1 MNLTNNFHTVIV
13 ALVKRDGK
21 QEGRIMKLRTLAFA
35 LIAPA
40 ATLAHAQA
48 PAPNPHPE
56 IPDAVTADG
65 KHYKVEIDNEF
76 VRVLRIHYGPNEIGN
91 MHNHP
96 HSVTVFLTDG
106 KLKMTFPDGKS
117 MVGTVP
123 AGAAVFEEAGP
134 HQPENLLDKPFEAVR
149 IELKSPSDGQSA
161 ALQGAWAADA
171 ARMSDKFTALAEA
184 MAGKY
189 DWRPGAGVRSVSEV
203 FNLIVMENGML
214 RGVLTGN
221 TAPPARKPDPITDP
235 AKMQQALEE
244 SYKGLQSAI
253 SGLSATDLTTPVKL
267 FGMDMTKQGAIML
280 LLGDQHEHLGQSIAY
295 ARTNGVV
302 PPWSK

>member
-1 MNLTNNFHTVIV
+1 
-13 ALVKRDGK
+13 
-21 QEGRIMKLRTLAFA
+21 MKLRAIAFA
-35 LIAPA
+35 LLIPAGTLSRALAPVA
-40 ATLAHAQA
+40 
-48 PAPNPHPE
+48 NPHPE
-56 IPDAVTADG
+56 IPDAIAADG
-65 KHYKVEIDNEF
+65 KHYKVEVENQF
-76 VRVLRIHYGPNEIGN
+76 VRVLRIHYRPNETGN

-106 KLKMTFPDGKS
+106 KS

-123 AGAAVFEEAGP
+123 AGAAMFEEAGP

-149 IELKSPSDGQSA
+149 IELKSPAEGQSA

-171 ARMSDKFTALAEA
+171 ARMSGKFAALAGA

-189 DWRPGAGVRSVSEV
+189 EWRPGAGVRSVGDV

-214 RGVLTGN
+214 TGVLTGN
-221 TAPPARKPDPITDP
+221 AAPPDGKPEPITDP
-235 AKMQQALEE
+235 AKMQQALAE

-253 SGLSATDLTTPVKL
+253 KNLSAADLAAPVKF

>member
-1 MNLTNNFHTVIV
+1 
-13 ALVKRDGK
+13 
-21 QEGRIMKLRTLAFA
+21 MKLRNLAFV
-35 LIAPA
+35 LLL
-40 ATLAHAQA
+40 ATQSGAQA
-48 PAPNPHPE
+48 PPALPHPE
-56 IPDAVTADG
+56 LPDAVTADG
-65 KHYKVEIDNEF
+65 NHYKVEFENEF
-76 VRVLRIHYGPNEIGN
+76 VRALRIHYGPNETGN

-117 MVGTVP
+117 MVGTVS
-123 AGAAVFEEAGP
+123 AGAVVFEEAGP

-149 IELKSPSDGQSA
+149 IELKSPAESHQPAIQD
-161 ALQGAWAADA
+161 ALAADA
-171 ARMSDKFTALAEA
+171 ARMAGKFTALAGA

-189 DWRPGAGVRSVSEV
+189 EWRPGAGVRSVGDV

-214 RGVLTGN
+214 TNVLTGN
-221 TAPPARKPDPITDP
+221 ATQPAGKPEPIADPV
-235 AKMQQALEE
+235 KMQQALAA
-244 SYKGLQSAI
+244 SYKDLQSAI
-253 SGLSATDLTTPVKL
+253 KNLSAADLAASVKF

>member
-1 MNLTNNFHTVIV
+1 
-13 ALVKRDGK
+13 
-21 QEGRIMKLRTLAFA
+21 MKLRTLAFA
-35 LIAPA
+35 VLIPA
-40 ATLAHAQA
+40 ATLSRAQA
-48 PAPNPHPE
+48 PAVNPHPE

-65 KHYKVEIDNEF
+65 RHYTVEIENQF
-76 VRVLRIHYGPNEIGN
+76 VRVLRIHYGPNETGN

-123 AGAAVFEEAGP
+123 AGKAVFEEAGP

-149 IELKSPSDGQSA
+149 IELKSPANGQTPS
-161 ALQGAWAADA
+161 LQDAWASDA
-171 ARMSDKFTALAEA
+171 ARMSGKFSALARA

-189 DWRPGAGVRSVSEV
+189 DWKPGTGVRSVGDV

-214 RGVLTGN
+214 TGVLTGN
-221 TAPPARKPDPITDP
+221 ATPPTGKPEPISDF
-235 AKMQQALEE
+235 AKMQQALSD
-244 SYKGLQSAI
+244 SYKSLQSAI
-253 SGLSATDLTTPVKL
+253 NGLSASDLATPVKL

-280 LLGDQHEHLGQSIAY
+280 LLADQHEHLGQSIAY
-295 ARTNGVV
+295 ARTNAVV

>member
-1 MNLTNNFHTVIV
+1 
-13 ALVKRDGK
+13 
-21 QEGRIMKLRTLAFA
+21 
-35 LIAPA
+35 
-40 ATLAHAQA
+40 
-48 PAPNPHPE
+48 
-56 IPDAVTADG
+56 
-65 KHYKVEIDNEF
+65 
-76 VRVLRIHYGPNEIGN
+76 

-106 KLKMTFPDGKS
+106 KLKMTFPGGKS

-149 IELKSPSDGQSA
+149 IELKSPVEGQTTA
-161 ALQGAWAADA
+161 IQGVWAADA
-171 ARMSDKFTALAEA
+171 ARMSDKFAALAGA

-189 DWRPGAGVRSVSEV
+189 DWRPGVGVRSVGDV
-203 FNLIVMENGML
+203 FNLIAMENGML
-214 RGVLTGN
+214 TGVLTGN
-221 TAPPARKPDPITDP
+221 AAQPASKPEPITDP
-235 AKMQQALEE
+235 AKMQQALSD
-244 SYKGLQSAI
+244 SYKSLRSAI
-253 SGLSATDLTTPVKL
+253 NGLSASDLVTPVKL
-267 FGMDMTKQGAIML
+267 FGMDITKQGAIML